1 MIKHTFSHFHLFT
14 LLVFLLLV
22 SCSKTPQIPTT
33 YTDSTDPL
41 YIYPDYANVVVPSN
55 IAPLNFQVK
64 NDCDEAVVCVEDL
77 NGKKIIAQSV
87 DDRKIMFDEEEW
99 HNLLKGNQGK
109 QLHITVY
116 GCKNDNWV
124 RYMSF
129 GVLVAEPIDKYLTYR
144 LLDPSYDFYYQMG
157 IYQRDLENF
166 DETTIYENNRKFD
179 VDDNHCMNCHNF
191 QNHSTKHMLFH
202 VRGNHAGTIFINN
215 GKIEKRMLR
224 SDSILANAVYPSW
237 HPSKPWLAFSSNIT
251 LQYFHME
258 GLPKV
263 DVFDEQ
269 SDLIFYDAEKKELRN
284 VLKTTSDLETFP
296 CWDPKGDKLYYCK
309 AHVAGLDSINGKS
322 GKTTSQIIRENLLN
336 IRYDIMS
343 IPFDVKTQTFGTP
356 QVEVPCVEMGKS
368 ASIPRMSP
376 DGKYLLFS
384 LADHGQFH
392 IWQNDAD
399 LYVKNMETGKV
410 YPLSAANSPQVDAY
424 HGWSSNGRWIVFSSR
439 REDGIYTRVYISYF
453 DRYGKAHKA
462 FLLPQQDPEQNI
474 LLQKSYNVPELSID
488 RIPATFEELKK
499 VIYKEEQ

>member
-1 MIKHTFSHFHLFT
+1 MKNGLYILILT
-14 LLVFLLLV
+14 LLFV
-22 SCSKTPQIPTT
+22 SCSKQAKIPENFS
-33 YTDSTDPL
+33 DSTEAL
-41 YIYPDYANVVVPSN
+41 IIYPDYANVVVPSN
-55 IAPLNFQVK
+55 IAPLDFQVK
-64 NDCDEAVVCVEDL
+64 NDCDEVVVCVEDL
-77 NGKKIIAQSV
+77 KGNKIITQSA
-87 DDRKIMFDEEEW
+87 DDNKIIFDEEEW
-99 HNLLKGNQGK
+99 HKLLKANQGK
-109 QLHITVY
+109 QLQVTVY
-116 GCKNDNWV
+116 GCKNDSWV
-124 RYMSF
+124 KYMSF
-129 GVLVAEPIDKYLTYR
+129 GILVAEPIDKYLTYR

-166 DETTIYENNRKFD
+166 NEATIYENNRKFD
-179 VDDNHCMNCHNF
+179 VDENHCMNCHNF

-202 VRGNHAGTIFINN
+202 VRGAHAGTMFIND

-237 HPSKPWLAFSSNIT
+237 HPTKPWLAFSSNIT

-284 VLKTTSDLETFP
+284 VLKTTADLETFP

-309 AHVAGLDSINGKS
+309 AHVAGLDSIDGKN
-322 GKTTSQIIRENLLN
+322 GKTTSQVIRDNLMN

-343 IPFDVKTQTFGTP
+343 IPFDIKTQSFGTP

-384 LADHGQFH
+384 MADHGQFH

-399 LYVKNMETGKV
+399 LYVKNMQTGEV
-410 YPLSAANSPQVDAY
+410 YPLLGANSKNVDSY
-424 HGWSSNGRWIVFSSR
+424 HGWSSNGRWIAFSSR
-439 REDGIYTRVYISYF
+439 REDGIYTRVYIAYF
-453 DRYGKAHKA
+453 DKHGRAHKA
-462 FLLPQQDPEQNI
+462 FLLPQKDPEHN
-474 LLQKSYNVPELSID
+474 LLRQKSYNVPELSID
-488 RIPATFEELKK
+488 KISVSASELSKAVRKDIEPAK
-499 VIYKEEQ
+499 